1 MREPTQP
8 TLPQATDP
16 RSPTLGAKWPPD
28 DAELPPD
35 PAAGGMG
42 GGSAALDD
50 VATANFKRGAFG
62 PVAIAVALLAVGA
75 LVVFLV
81 IGVKTDEKRIGVEE
95 AMEIEKTVLVMPAD
109 QQLGEWRKWAVS
121 DRSNELK
128 MKALKQLAWAK
139 DPEGVNLAVKALSHV
154 EPQIRA
160 QAATA
165 LAEYGLPLGEPAKP
179 ALLEALKQAGP
190 ADKPQIAW
198 ALVELGEPAAVDS
211 VMQLY
216 RLGHLSKVQKLDGMV
231 AFDPNK
237 IVRLMSLDQ
246 LAGYHKDESPAVRQL
261 VATVLS
267 RHADRKYTEALVAL
281 LQDEDKEISRQAAPG
296 LGKIGDERAREPLLK
311 MLRNADKESRK
322 LYLLALRDG
331 VGTAGLVMALE
342 ATDPSDADRAW
353 YQTKQIVD
361 LIEGARDAGT
371 FGLNDPRGGDALAGY
386 LEKKPHIHWQT
397 RIGFALANIADLR
410 AVPVLA
416 KRLRMDP
423 LKIYSDDTDYEMLLK
438 RDDNE
443 RVVAARMIADL
454 ATLHPDKIDQIR
466 EQSEDA
472 VIFWVHELPSPHAN
486 GLRALAAMQSTKDIE
501 ALRKWA
507 NPDSPLPKEGQQP
520 PMPEEWVI
528 AQSAMRYVGR
538 LRDEPSWNVLQ
549 RALTKRPAEID
560 VTMESLLQGGLAIL
574 GMTLRAL
581 GVGAADGMSEWGDP
595 RAFKPLMDYI
605 LEPKEN
611 EQSREAACAA
621 LAWVAKPDDMVKV
634 AETIQEHDEPQ
645 KSDQFV
651 RSCLL
656 ETLILRPVP
665 GTAPALMEL
674 LTPDAEL
681 KTRHQVARAIGKA
694 GLDDAVQDKLF
705 AMLDDEVMM
714 NDAALA
720 LILGGTPDV
729 AARALASFG
738 TKEEAVRKPA
748 LDELQ
753 ELYYRSFGYWSN
765 EDLEKGR
772 IFRWVDNAV
781 AMSRVE
787 IAQTPQEWAR
797 AQLEAQFDNLHFDN
811 GPHSFTR
818 VVLRHRLYEM
828 ARGQD
833 KELREGA
840 IRTLLF
846 MKEQGVLL
854 ALRDIEGETGELA
867 SEAYHSLMNPKVM
880 EGVKSFKDD
889 QK

>member
-8 TLPQATDP
+8 TQPQATDLTAP
-16 RSPTLGAKWPPD
+16 MLGAKFPPD
-28 DAELPPD
+28 DSALPPD
-35 PAAGGMG
+35 PPG
-42 GGSAALDD
+42 GGRSAVALDD
-50 VATANFKRGAFG
+50 LGTANFKRGAIG
-62 PVAIAVALLAVGA
+62 PVAIGIGLLAVGA
-75 LVVFLV
+75 LVTFLF
-81 IGVKTDEKRIGVEE
+81 IGFKSEEQRIPVKE
-95 AMEIEKTVLVMPAD
+95 AVEIEKQVFVLPAD
-109 QQLGEWRKWAVS
+109 QQIGEWRKWAAS

-128 MKALKQLAWAK
+128 MEALKQLAWAK
-139 DPEGVNLAVKALSHV
+139 DPDGVDLCITALKHV
-154 EPQIRA
+154 EEPIRA

-165 LAEYGLPLGEPAKP
+165 LAEYGLPLGEKAKP
-179 ALLEALKQAGP
+179 ALLEALKAAGA

-198 ALVELGEPAAVDS
+198 ALVELGEKAAINEI
-211 VMQLY
+211 MQLY
-216 RLGHLSKVQKLDGMV
+216 RIGHLSKVQRLDGMV

-237 IVRLMSLDQ
+237 IVNLISLDE
-246 LAGYHKDESPAVRQL
+246 LVGFAKDPSAAVRQL

-267 RHADRKYTEALVAL
+267 RHADPKYTDALISL

-296 LGKIGDERAREPLLK
+296 LGQIGDERAREPLLK
-311 MLRNADKESRK
+311 MLRGADKESRK

-331 VGTAGLVMALE
+331 VGTKGLVLSLE
-342 ATDPSDADRAW
+342 TVDPADPDRAW
-353 YQTKQIVD
+353 FQTKQVMD
-361 LIEGARDAGT
+361 LIEGAQDAGT
-371 FGLNDPRGGDALAGY
+371 FGLNDPRGGDSLAGF

-397 RIGFALANIADLR
+397 RTAFALAKIGDLR
-410 AVPVLA
+410 AVPILA

-443 RVVAARMIADL
+443 RVTAARMIADL
-454 ATLHPDKIDQIR
+454 AFLHPDKVDQIR

-486 GLRALAAMQSTKDIE
+486 GLRALAAMGSTKDLK
-501 ALRKWA
+501 AMQDWA
-507 NPDSPLPKEGQQP
+507 NPDAPLPKEGQQP

-538 LRDEPSWNVLQ
+538 LKDEKSWDVFEK
-549 RALTKRPAEID
+549 ALKKRPHEID

-581 GVGAADGMSEWGDP
+581 GVGASDGMSEWGDP
-595 RAFKPLMDYI
+595 KGFKPLMDYV

-611 EQSREAACAA
+611 EQAREAACSA
-621 LAWVAKPDDMVKV
+621 LAWVATPDDMVKV
-634 AETIQEHDEPQ
+634 AETIKKADKPQ
-645 KSDQFV
+645 KNDQFV

-656 ETLILRPVP
+656 ETLIQRPVP
-665 GTAPALMEL
+665 GTAPALLEL
-674 LTPDAEL
+674 LTPDSEL

-694 GLDDAVQDKLF
+694 GLDAGVQDKLF
-705 AMLDDEVMM
+705 EMMNDPAMV

-720 LILGGTPDV
+720 LILGGTPEV
-729 AARALASFG
+729 AARAVAMYG
-738 TKEEAVRKPA
+738 TFEEAVRKPA
-748 LDELQ
+748 IDELQ
-753 ELYYRSFGYWSN
+753 ELYYRTFGFWSI

-797 AQLEAQFDNLHFDN
+797 AQLMSQFENLHFDN

-818 VVLRHRLYEM
+818 VVLRYRLDEM

-840 IRTLLF
+840 IRTLKF
-846 MKEQGVLL
+846 MQEQGVLL
-854 ALRDIEGETGELA
+854 ALRDAEGETGRLA
-867 SEAYHSLMNPKVM
+867 SQAYHELMNPKIV
-880 EGVKSFKDD
+880 EGVKSFKEE
-889 QK
+889 KK

>member
-8 TLPQATDP
+8 TLSQAMG
-16 RSPTLGAKWPPD
+16 PTHRMLGAKFPPD
-28 DAELPPD
+28 DGDLPPD
-35 PAAGGMG
+35 PPG
-42 GGSAALDD
+42 GGRSAAALDD
-50 VATANFKRGAFG
+50 VGTANFKRGAIG
-62 PVAIAVALLAVGA
+62 PVAIIVGLLAVGG
-75 LVVFLV
+75 LVAFLFV
-81 IGVKTDEKRIGVEE
+81 GFKAEEKRIGVEQ
-95 AMEIEKTVLVMPAD
+95 AVEIEKGIFVMPAD
-109 QQLGEWRKWAVS
+109 QQIAEWRSWAAS
-121 DRSNELK
+121 DRSNELR
-128 MKALKQLAWAK
+128 MEALKQLAWAK
-139 DPEGVNLAVKALSHV
+139 DPAGVDLCIAALKHV
-154 EPQIRA
+154 EEPIRA

-165 LAEYGLPLGEPAKP
+165 LAEYGLPLGEKAKP
-179 ALLEALKQAGP
+179 ALLAALKEAGP

-198 ALVELGEPAAVDS
+198 ALVELGEASAIDQI
-211 VMQLY
+211 MALY
-216 RLGHLSKVQKLDGMV
+216 RIGHLSKVQRLDGMV

-237 IVRLMSLDQ
+237 IVNLVSLDQ
-246 LAGYHKDESPAVRQL
+246 LAGFAKDESPAVRQL

-267 RHADRKYTEALVAL
+267 RHANPKYTDVLIGL
-281 LQDEDKEISRQAAPG
+281 LEDEDKEISRQAAPG
-296 LGKIGDERAREPLLK
+296 LGQIGDERAREPLLK
-311 MLRNADKESRK
+311 MLRGADKESRK

-331 VGTAGLVMALE
+331 VGTKGLVLALE
-342 ATDPSDADRAW
+342 TVDAADPDRAW
-353 YQTKQIVD
+353 FQTKQILD

-371 FGLNDPRGGDALAGY
+371 FGLNDPRGGDSLAGY
-386 LEKKPHIHWQT
+386 LDKKPHIHWQT
-397 RIGFALANIADLR
+397 RTAFALANIGDLR
-410 AVPVLA
+410 AVPTLA

-454 ATLHPDKIDQIR
+454 AFLHPDQLEQIR
-466 EQSEDA
+466 EQAEDA

-486 GLRALAAMQSTKDIE
+486 GLRALSAMQSTKDVE

-507 NPDSPLPKEGQQP
+507 NPDAPLPKEGQQP

-528 AQSAMRYVGR
+528 AQSAMRYAGK
-538 LRDEPSWNVLQ
+538 LKDQ
-549 RALTKRPAEID
+549 RTWDVFEKALKKRPHEID

-574 GMTLRAL
+574 GMTLRAV

-595 RAFKPLMDYI
+595 KAFKPLMDYI

-621 LAWVAKPDDMVKV
+621 LAWVATPDDMVTV
-634 AETIQEHDEPQ
+634 AETIKKADKPQ
-645 KSDQFV
+645 KNDQFV
-651 RSCLL
+651 RGCLL
-656 ETLILRPVP
+656 ETLIQRPVP
-665 GTAPALMEL
+665 GTAPALLEL
-674 LTPDAEL
+674 LVPDSEL

-694 GLDDAVQDKLF
+694 GLDAGVQDKLF
-705 AMLDDEVMM
+705 EMMKDPAMV

-720 LILGGTPDV
+720 LILGGTPQT
-729 AARALASFG
+729 AARAVAMYG
-738 TKEEAVRKPA
+738 TLEEAVRKPA

-753 ELYYRSFGYWSN
+753 ELYYRTFGYWST

-781 AMSRVE
+781 AISRVE

-797 AQLEAQFDNLHFDN
+797 VQLESQFDNLHFDN

-818 VVLRHRLYEM
+818 VVLRYRLNEM

-840 IRTLLF
+840 IRTLKF

-854 ALRDIEGETGELA
+854 ALRDAEGETGALA
-867 SEAYHSLMNPKVM
+867 SRAYHELMNPKVV
-880 EGVKSFKDD
+880 EGVKSFKEDD
-889 QK
+889 KK